1 MMAALIGV
9 VLALIVSLFAKL
21 SGLDRD
27 RAFYPTVL
35 AVIASYYDLFA
46 VIAGS
51 PQVVLSEALLTSLFL
66 VAVVLGFRRNL
77 WIIVAALLAHGVLD
91 WFHGQL
97 VANAGVPAWWP
108 MFCLTY
114 DVTAAAWLAVMLQRS
129 RGSAAQGLP
138 TNRSQP

>member
-1 MMAALIGV
+1 MMAALIGI
-9 VLALIVSLFAKL
+9 VLALIVSVFAKL
-21 SGLDRD
+21 SALDRD

-51 PQVVLSEALLTSLFL
+51 PQVVLKEVLLTSLFL

-77 WIIVAALLAHGVLD
+77 WIIVTALLAHGILD
-91 WFHGQL
+91 LFHGQL
-97 VANAGVPAWWP
+97 IANPGVPAWWP

-114 DVTAAAWLAVMLQRS
+114 DVTAAAWLAAMLRQS
-129 RGSAAQGLP
+129 HGSAVQGLP
-138 TNRSQP
+138 TWRRQR